1 MNVNTLKWYYQKQI
15 DPYPLLTFRGL
26 SLYRRTQISVSL
38 KHKCKQESP
47 GAFHCQVLNVKT
59 TVRPRFRVRV
69 SLFLSV
75 MIIPEEIIQAF
86 FCCSWKLLQKA
97 NDMGSSCLKHYKTR
111 TLTNSGKGVFQDV
124 KKGCV
129 SIFDA
134 WQAKVSRVLCKD
146 SSKSIACSLE
156 TPKKIYQSFKRSKP
170 LGTTAGPT
178 PSTNILRYRG
188 DNPENYLLQ
197 MQIVAFFD
205 PSLLSISEAR
215 QLKFNLTKPF
225 QCKKAIQP

>member
-1 MNVNTLKWYYQKQI
+1 
-15 DPYPLLTFRGL
+15 
-26 SLYRRTQISVSL
+26 
-38 KHKCKQESP
+38 
-47 GAFHCQVLNVKT
+47 
-59 TVRPRFRVRV
+59 
-69 SLFLSV
+69 
-75 MIIPEEIIQAF
+75 MIIPGEIIQAF

-178 PSTNILRYRG
+178 PSTKILRYRG

-197 MQIVAFFD
+197 MQIVTFFD
-205 PSLLSISEAR
+205 PSLLSILSEIA
-215 QLKFNLTKPF
+215 K
-225 QCKKAIQP
+225 IQSHKTLLVQKGDLAVK

>member
-1 MNVNTLKWYYQKQI
+1 M
-15 DPYPLLTFRGL
+15 F
-26 SLYRRTQISVSL
+26 
-38 KHKCKQESP
+38 
-47 GAFHCQVLNVKT
+47 
-59 TVRPRFRVRV
+59 
-69 SLFLSV
+69 LF
-75 MIIPEEIIQAF
+75 
-86 FCCSWKLLQKA
+86 SWKLLQKA
-97 NDMGSSCLKHYKTR
+97 NDMRSSCLKHYKTR

-146 SSKSIACSLE
+146 SSKSVAFSLE
-156 TPKKIYQSFKRSKP
+156 TPKNVSHLNVPNLWVP
-170 LGTTAGPT
+170 LQGPT

-215 QLKFNLTKPF
+215 
-225 QCKKAIQP
+225 

>member
-1 MNVNTLKWYYQKQI
+1 MVLLETNRPLS
-15 DPYPLLTFRGL
+15 LLTFRGL
-26 SLYRRTQISVSL
+26 SLYRRTEISVSL

-59 TVRPRFRVRV
+59 TVSPRFRVRV

-75 MIIPEEIIQAF
+75 MIIPGEIIQAF

-146 SSKSIACSLE
+146 SWKSVACSLE
-156 TPKKIYQSFKRSKP
+156 TPKKYISHLNVPNLWVP
-170 LGTTAGPT
+170 LQGQRYPQ
-178 PSTNILRYRG
+178 NIEIPRR
-188 DNPENYLLQ
+188 
-197 MQIVAFFD
+197 
-205 PSLLSISEAR
+205 
-215 QLKFNLTKPF
+215 
-225 QCKKAIQP
+225 